1 MCRVVFGG
9 GACGRGHVGKW
20 VYEADHDVVHPSTH
34 SHSAHMP
41 TSVLKGEPHV
51 TVCLALLPSV
61 IPSYGK
67 AGLEAALVEVVREPD
82 VPTLVKVLGQAALA
96 HVHCI

>member
-1 MCRVVFGG
+1 MWAWACGG
-9 GACGRGHVGKW
+9 G
-20 VYEADHDVVHPSTH
+20 VYGAGHDVVHPKH
-34 SHSAHMP
+34 SLTHSAHRP
-41 TSVLKGEPHV
+41 TSVLKGEPHI
-51 TVCLALLPSV
+51 TVSLPLLPSV